1 MTTTATTAPAVSD
14 RQAPRGSPLRR
25 GLPIF
30 GSTLRE
36 NKIALLSVGG
46 YLVLIV
52 LMVGV
57 LGQDFDMASF
67 SKIANSTAG
76 RAIFGRE
83 GLGTEGGFIPFLAV
97 QVYGSFFGLLFGGA
111 LAFFVGSTIARNIEN
126 GMIEL
131 ALSRPISRTR
141 YYLERW
147 LGGLAMIAIL
157 SALLLASCA
166 VADQMFRQ
174 TDINWGRL
182 IATQAL
188 GAALWF
194 ACVGIG
200 MLTSVI
206 FSAGRAGGGAA
217 LGILVLFY
225 LFNTIGAT
233 SDSLSF
239 LNTVSLF
246 KYAPLSPL
254 LLRGDL
260 TWWHPVL
267 LIVIGLA
274 TGLAGLVHFNRRDL
288 AA

>member
-1 MTTTATTAPAVSD
+1 MTTTTTTAPAVSV
-14 RQAPRGSPLRR
+14 RPARLRR

-52 LMVGV
+52 MLVGV
-57 LGQDFDMASF
+57 LGQDFDMEGF

-76 RAIFGRE
+76 RAIFGLE
-83 GLGTEGGFIPFLAV
+83 GLGTEGGFIPFLSV
-97 QVYGSFFGLLFGGA
+97 QVYGAFFGLLFGGA

-147 LGGLAMIAIL
+147 LGALAMIAIL
-157 SALLLASCA
+157 SAVLLASCA
-166 VADQMFRQ
+166 VADQLFRQ
-174 TDINWGRL
+174 TNINWGRL
-182 IATQAL
+182 VATQAL

-217 LGILVLFY
+217 LGIVVLFY

-233 SDSLSF
+233 SDSLRF

-254 LLRGDL
+254 LIRGDL

-267 LIVIGLA
+267 LIAIGLA
-274 TGLAGLVHFNRRDL
+274 CGLAGLARFNRRDL
-288 AA
+288 AS

>member
-1 MTTTATTAPAVSD
+1 MTTTATTAPAVSA
-14 RQAPRGSPLRR
+14 RPARLRR

-52 LMVGV
+52 MLVGV
-57 LGQDFDMASF
+57 LGQDFDMEGF

-76 RAIFGRE
+76 RAIFGME
-83 GLGTEGGFIPFLAV
+83 GLSTEGGFIPFLSV

-147 LGGLAMIAIL
+147 LGALAMIVIL
-157 SALLLASCA
+157 SAVLLATCA
-166 VADQMFRQ
+166 VADQLFEQ
-174 TDINWGRL
+174 TNINWGRL

-217 LGILVLFY
+217 LGVVVLFY
-225 LFNTIGAT
+225 LFNTIGAV

-260 TWWHPVL
+260 TWWHPLL
-267 LIVIGLA
+267 LIVIGLG

-288 AA
+288 AS

>member
-1 MTTTATTAPAVSD
+1 
-14 RQAPRGSPLRR
+14 LRR

-52 LMVGV
+52 MLVGV
-57 LGQDFDMASF
+57 LGQDFDMEGF

-76 RAIFGRE
+76 RAIFGLE
-83 GLGTEGGFIPFLAV
+83 GLGTEGGFIPFLSV
-97 QVYGSFFGLLFGGA
+97 QVYGAFFGLLFGGA

-147 LGGLAMIAIL
+147 LGALAMIAIL
-157 SALLLASCA
+157 SAVLLASCA
-166 VADQMFRQ
+166 VADQLFRQ
-174 TDINWGRL
+174 TNINWGRL
-182 IATQAL
+182 VATQAL

-217 LGILVLFY
+217 LGIVVLFY

-233 SDSLSF
+233 SDSLRF

-254 LLRGDL
+254 LIRGDL

-267 LIVIGLA
+267 LIAIGLA
-274 TGLAGLVHFNRRDL
+274 CGLAGLARFNRRDL
-288 AA
+288 AS